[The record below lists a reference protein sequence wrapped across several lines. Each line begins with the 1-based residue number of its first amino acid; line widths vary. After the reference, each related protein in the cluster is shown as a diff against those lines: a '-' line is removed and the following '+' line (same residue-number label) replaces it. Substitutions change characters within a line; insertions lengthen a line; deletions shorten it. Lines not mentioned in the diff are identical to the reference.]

1 MGCGSSV
8 PAAADGNTVQITKI
22 NDAESAYDAADKTVT
37 KMKATAGMR
46 IRKVTLTEEERKD
59 YLIDLFEVVDAD
71 GDGSVTKEEFSK
83 LYNDVVDEKVEEAFA
98 AQDTEV
104 QDGVLDQSEFVN
116 YNMKK
121 FAEWDDETF
130 DVVINRLMLKFKRY
144 SRASARMSAA

>member
-116 YNMKK
+116 YHMKK

-144 SRASARMSAA
+144 SRASARMSTA

>member
-46 IRKVTLTEEERKD
+46 IRKVT
-59 YLIDLFEVVDAD
+59 
-71 GDGSVTKEEFSK
+71 
-83 LYNDVVDEKVEEAFA
+83 
-98 AQDTEV
+98 
-104 QDGVLDQSEFVN
+104 N
-116 YNMKK
+116 YHMKK